1 MKNIILPLL
10 ILTSVA
16 INGQILSEN
25 FDNLNLLQSQGWT
38 TVNASEPIGT
48 GSWFAGQTP
57 YFVAYNGAST
67 SYIAVDFRSTGSI
80 GTISNWLIT
89 PTVTLKNGDVI
100 SFYSRDHHDDF
111 ADRLELRLS
120 QNGANSVLPS
130 ASSSALGDFTTLALT
145 INPNLLATGYPTVW
159 TNYTYTITGLSQ
171 PTDCRIAFRYYV
183 TNGGANAPNS
193 DYIGIDALRVTSALE
208 AVDFEEAS
216 IGLTPNPALN
226 ILNIATQEVI
236 KEVAVYDM
244 LGKKVPATSTANYS
258 LDVSNL
264 KQGMYVLKIRTEKD
278 KTIIKKFIKE

>member
-25 FDNLNLLQSQGWT
+25 FDNINLLQSQGWT

-57 YFVAYNGAST
+57 YFVAYNGANT

-89 PTVTLKNGDVI
+89 PTVTLKNGDII

-193 DYIGIDALRVTSALE
+193 DYIGIDALRVTSALGV
-208 AVDFEEAS
+208 VDFNES
-216 IGLTPNPALN
+216 DISLTPNPASHTLS
-226 ILNIATQEVI
+226 IHA
-236 KEVAVYDM
+236 KETLKEACVYNM
-244 LGKKVPATSTANYS
+244 LGKKVSTSPITNNS
-258 LDVSNL
+258 LNISHL
-264 KQGMYVLKIRTEKD
+264 TQGMYIIEIRTEDD
-278 KTIIKKFIKE
+278 KTVVKKFIKE